1 MSDSYGESCEREI
14 RKVIGNALPE
24 NFCWDDLLR
33 FAPEGLQIAAI
44 IPEYKTCRSRRPETV
59 TLTLS
64 NDEKV
69 TLRLI

>member
-14 RKVIGNALPE
+14 RKVIGNAIPR
-24 NFCWDDLLR
+24 NFSWDDLIR
-33 FAPEGLQIAAI
+33 FVPEGEKIVSFAPQ
-44 IPEYKTCRSRRPETV
+44 YKGRRSHRPETV

-69 TLRLI
+69 ILRIH